1 VSPLREQIE
10 QQSAATQAAMIKGR
24 YDLSGTVTA
33 VAVER
38 ADDNSVVLL
47 IAADS
52 RQVGEGTAAAAAT
65 HVRYEIT
72 VTRTVTGWR
81 ASAAV
86 PVDGG

>member
-1 VSPLREQIE
+1 
-10 QQSAATQAAMIKGR
+10 MIKGR

-52 RQVGEGTAAAAAT
+52 RQVGEGTAAAAT
-65 HVRYEIT
+65 QMRYEIT